1 MRKLSYEEMT
11 SELMYHEFAKG
22 VLKGQKDIE
31 EILEHGSAEDF
42 LVACNYINYA
52 KPGIYAPEEL
62 EAFKK
67 LANKAF
73 SERSSKAYPFIN
85 VFTSIISSYDY
96 NHRCEDRFY
105 ELCSFDL
112 PSSHMA
118 YAMKATLSMC
128 ALLNNGIHSLKQF
141 DMALHTLHGNMSQ
154 FLYDNEG
161 LETEEDKEA
170 WIARE
175 INAWRKIYKHLLNGN
190 VPEAFNAMQS
200 IAKET
205 GMLKSEYSFIQ
216 LEKWEQ
222 TGDIPKEA
230 EKKGHEGKD
239 MDNGRTMV
247 DARELLDMLYER
259 KKVLAK
265 WDGETDENPFITNM
279 DKVRDGGR
287 MAETEH
293 MIHYLEK
300 KVGMDS

>member
-11 SELMYHEFAKG
+11 SELMYHEFAKD

-62 EAFKK
+62 EVFKN

-73 SERSSKAYPFIN
+73 AERASKNYPFMD
-85 VFTSIISSYDY
+85 VFIMVASYY
-96 NHRCEDRFY
+96 TKGIWCQNRFH
-105 ELCSFDL
+105 ELCSFEL
-112 PSSHMA
+112 TSEPMA
-118 YAMKATLSMC
+118 YMIKATLSMC
-128 ALLNNGIHSLKQF
+128 ALLNKGIHSLEDF
-141 DMALHTLHGNMSQ
+141 EMAFCALHGNMDCC
-154 FLYDNEG
+154 LYENEG
-161 LETEEDKEA
+161 FKTEEDREA
-170 WIARE
+170 WVARE
-175 INAWRKIYKHLLNGN
+175 IDAWREICRHLLDGD
-190 VPEAFNAMQS
+190 VPGAFNFMQG

-205 GMLKSEYSFIQ
+205 GMLKQKYCFIQ

-222 TGDIPKEA
+222 AEDIPKEA
-230 EKKGHEGKD
+230 EEQGHKEKD

-247 DARELLDMLYER
+247 DARELLGMLYER

-265 WDGETDENPFITNM
+265 WDGETDENPFITNL

-287 MAETEH
+287 MAETEY

-300 KVGMDS
+300 KIGMDS